1 MPSPDPQPSRTLLVV
16 DDEPRVL
23 AAIKEVLERQGF
35 AVCTASDPRHA
46 LELIREREFAVVLS
60 DHLMPGMSGM
70 DLLVECQRLRPRAT
84 RVLITAAVS
93 LPTLVEAINKGEI
106 YRFLA
111 KPWLREELIATVRN
125 ALNRHELIVQN
136 ERLLHTTSELNQRLG
151 AANLALGEQV
161 KRLELQRAELDA
173 ATREL
178 GRRYD
183 RSLELCSRILAT
195 FDPALSRQTRNIA
208 LVAEQMAESE
218 AATDYLEAEERQVL
232 KAAAW
237 LCDLGLIGVPRAT
250 LHHFRADPAR
260 LSKSELDGLHNHPV
274 YSQTLAAHID
284 DRPLLGETIRGHHE
298 RFDGGGFPDGL
309 AGQAI
314 PRAAR
319 CLAVAVWFVESGL
332 TDDRVAAAIEA
343 ESGNALDPM
352 AARLFLAA
360 TRTRTLPRPV
370 REIDPNELRP
380 GMVLATGI
388 YSPHGLLLV
397 GEGQSLNP
405 ATISKIRSHHL
416 VDPLGPRLLV
426 YT

>member
-23 AAIKEVLERQGF
+23 VALKEVLERQGF
-35 AVCTASDPRHA
+35 AVCTASDPLRA
-46 LELIREREFAVVLS
+46 IDLLREREFAVVLS

-70 DLLVECQRLRPRAT
+70 DLLVECQRLQPKAT
-84 RVLITAAVS
+84 RVLITAALS

-136 ERLLHTTSELNQRLG
+136 ERLLGATSELNQRLG

-161 KRLELQRAELDA
+161 KRLESQRLELDH

-178 GRRYD
+178 ARRYD

-195 FDPALSRQTRNIA
+195 FDPALAQQTRAIA
-208 LVAEQMAESE
+208 SLAEQMAAS
-218 AATDYLEAEERQVL
+218 ADGFLEPEEREVL
-232 KAAAW
+232 KASAW
-237 LCDLGLIGVPRAT
+237 LCDLGLIGVQRAT
-250 LHHFRADPAR
+250 LHHFRSDPAR
-260 LSKSELDGLHNHPV
+260 LTKSELAGLQNHPI
-274 YSQTLAAHID
+274 YSQTLAAHLD

-319 CLAVAVWFVESGL
+319 CLAAAVWFVESGI
-332 TDDRVAAAIEA
+332 TETRVAAAMEA
-343 ESGNALDPM
+343 ESGRALDPT
-352 AARLFLAA
+352 AVRLFLAA
-360 TRTRTLPRPV
+360 TRMRTLPRPV
-370 REIDPNELRP
+370 REIDPHDLRP

-397 GEGQSLNP
+397 GEGQALNP